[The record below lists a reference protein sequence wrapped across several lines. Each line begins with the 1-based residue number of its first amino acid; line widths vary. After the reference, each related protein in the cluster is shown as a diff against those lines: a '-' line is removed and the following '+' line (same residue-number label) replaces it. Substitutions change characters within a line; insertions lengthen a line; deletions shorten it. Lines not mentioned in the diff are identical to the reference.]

1 MIVGEAGAKT
11 GKTFEAIIGPLG
23 LDGVVTLE
31 GKRLFSAWG
40 FDVQCRVGELTKL
53 TLYVHPLHGSDRGPG
68 ISLRC
73 DSVLLQEPLAPRIAA
88 RAAEIAAAKQRRP

>member
-1 MIVGEAGAKT
+1 MIVGEAGAKI
-11 GKTFEAIIGPLG
+11 GKTFEAVIGPLG

-31 GKRLFSAWG
+31 GKRILSAWG

-53 TLYVHPLHGSDRGPG
+53 TLYVHPLHGAGQESG
-68 ISLRC
+68 ITLRC

-88 RAAEIAAAKQRRP
+88 RAAEIAAAKQRRA